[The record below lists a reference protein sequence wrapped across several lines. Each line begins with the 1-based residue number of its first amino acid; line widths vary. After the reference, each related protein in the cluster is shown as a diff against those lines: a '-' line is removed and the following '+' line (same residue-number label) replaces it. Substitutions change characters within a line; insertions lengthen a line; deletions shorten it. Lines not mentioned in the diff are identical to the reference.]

1 MSVYAVQ
8 KLIRDVNRRPDCRES
23 WFESRNDFMKGYD
36 LTGEEAQA
44 LEILDIGSLYK
55 MGVHGLLL
63 RPFTI
68 IHQVPE
74 PDYLNAIR
82 S

>member
-1 MSVYAVQ
+1 MSLYAVQ
-8 KLIRDVNRRPDCRES
+8 KLIRDVNRSPQARED
-23 WFESRNDFMKGYD
+23 WFKSKSEFIDRYELS
-36 LTGEEAQA
+36 EEEKKAI
-44 LEILDIGSLYK
+44 EEMNIGALYK

-74 PDYLNAIR
+74 HDYLESIR

>member
-1 MSVYAVQ
+1 MSLYSVQ
-8 KLIRDVNRRPDCRES
+8 KLIRDVNRLPEAREA
-23 WFESRNDFMKGYD
+23 WFKSKSEFVNKYS
-36 LTGEEAQA
+36 LTDEERSAI
-44 LEILDIGSLYK
+44 EDMNIGALYK

-74 PDYLNAIR
+74 KEYLEAIR

>member
-23 WFESRNDFMKGYD
+23 WFESRTDFMKGYY

-44 LEILDIGSLYK
+44 LENLDIGSLYK

>member
-1 MSVYAVQ
+1 MSLYTVQ
-8 KLIRDVNRRPDCRES
+8 KLIRDVNRSSQAREA
-23 WFESRNDFMKGYD
+23 WFASRSDFLEQYD
-36 LTGEEAQA
+36 LTEA
-44 LEILDIGSLYK
+44 EIKAFQEMNISILYK

-68 IHQVPE
+68 IHQVSE
-74 PDYLNAIR
+74 ADYLQAIR

>member
-8 KLIRDVNRRPDCRES
+8 KLIRDVNRRPDCRET
-23 WFESRNDFMKGYD
+23 WFQSREELMSRYD
-36 LTGEEAQA
+36 LTPAEAKA
-44 LEILDIGSLYK
+44 LEDLDIGSLYK

-68 IHQVPE
+68 IHQIPE